1 MPFDHEKLR
10 VYQAALSF
18 VEWLH
23 PVLNSIPKSVA
34 VHNQLDR
41 ASTSIA
47 LNIAEGN
54 GKRTSADRVKFFDTS
69 CGSALECAA
78 GLDVACCKQL
88 ISLEDA
94 SAGKLILEPLVGQLV
109 GLMKSHGTNYRDE
122 VTGHRLREVDEWS
135 GMNPEDKKG
144 GREDEGE

>member
-1 MPFDHEKLR
+1 VPFDHEKLR

-23 PVLNSIPKSVA
+23 PVLTSLPKSAA

-54 GKRTSADRVKFFDTS
+54 GKRTSADRVKFFDTA

-78 GLDVACCKQL
+78 GLDVACRKQL
-88 ISLEDA
+88 IALETA
-94 SAGKLILEPLVGQLV
+94 TEGKLILEPMVSQLV
-109 GLMKSHGTNYRDE
+109 GLMRSHGLNYRDE
-122 VTGHRLREVDEWS
+122 ATGDRLREVEEWIR
-135 GMNPEDKKG
+135 NEPD
-144 GREDEGE
+144 